1 MTADTESAAAPV
13 ERPPRASARL
23 LIGLGGFVLAV
34 GLAAY
39 AWVGTP
45 GAWQVGPGST
55 APGSQ
60 PPHEMADAQFSA
72 MADQLAERLRQQPD
86 DAEGWAMLARSY
98 TVLGRHDE
106 ALPAFRRLLALR
118 PQDAQAHADLA
129 DALGAAQGRSLE
141 GEPERL
147 VERALQL
154 EPDNVKAL
162 ALAGTIA
169 LQRGDA
175 ATAQRHWERALG
187 QVEPGSEIAARLQGA
202 VDDARQRA
210 AGGGAVVDSAGKA
223 ADQKAPDQKS
233 ADAGAVQGRVT
244 LAPALAAQAR
254 PEDTV
259 YVFARAAQGPAMPLA
274 ILRKQVKDLPLDF
287 RLDDDTAM
295 SPATR
300 LSKAAQVVVVARIS
314 RSGNAMP
321 QPGDLQGQSAPVA
334 PGATGVQVQI
344 GEPLR

>member
-1 MTADTESAAAPV
+1 MAADTETAAAAAEAPA
-13 ERPPRASARL
+13 RPSTRL
-23 LIGLGGFVLAV
+23 RLGLAGLVLAV
-34 GLAAY
+34 GLAVY
-39 AWVGTP
+39 AWVGAP

-147 VERALQL
+147 IERALQL

-169 LQRGDA
+169 LQRGEA
-175 ATAQRHWERALG
+175 ATAQRHWERALA
-187 QVEPGSEIAARLQGA
+187 QVEPGSEIATRLQGA

-210 AGGGAVVDSAGKA
+210 AGGAPAATV
-223 ADQKAPDQKS
+223 ADQAGGS
-233 ADAGAVQGRVT
+233 GGAAAAGAVRGRLT

-259 YVFARAAQGPAMPLA
+259 YVFARAAQGSPMPLA

-287 RLDDDTAM
+287 TLDDDMAM

-300 LSKAAQVVVVARIS
+300 LSKATQVVVVARVS

-334 PGATGVQVQI
+334 PGASGLQVQI
-344 GEPLR
+344 GEVLR

>member
-1 MTADTESAAAPV
+1 MAADTEATAAAEAPA
-13 ERPPRASARL
+13 RPSARL
-23 LIGLGGFVLAV
+23 GLGLTGFVLAV
-34 GLAAY
+34 GLAVY
-39 AWVGTP
+39 AWVGAP

-72 MADQLAERLRQQPD
+72 MADQLAERLRQNPD

-106 ALPAFRRLLALR
+106 ALPAFRRLLTLR

-147 VERALQL
+147 IERALQL

-175 ATAQRHWERALG
+175 ATAQRHWERALA
-187 QVEPGSEIAARLQGA
+187 QVEPGSEIATRLQGA

-210 AGGGAVVDSAGKA
+210 ASGAPTAAAAAAVAEPGAAATAGTV
-223 ADQKAPDQKS
+223 S
-233 ADAGAVQGRVT
+233 GRLS

-259 YVFARAAQGPAMPLA
+259 YIFARAAQGPTMPLA

-287 RLDDDTAM
+287 RLDDDMAM

-300 LSKAAQVVVVARIS
+300 LSKADQVVVVARIS

-334 PGATGVQVQI
+334 PGASGLQVQI
-344 GEPLR
+344 GEVLR